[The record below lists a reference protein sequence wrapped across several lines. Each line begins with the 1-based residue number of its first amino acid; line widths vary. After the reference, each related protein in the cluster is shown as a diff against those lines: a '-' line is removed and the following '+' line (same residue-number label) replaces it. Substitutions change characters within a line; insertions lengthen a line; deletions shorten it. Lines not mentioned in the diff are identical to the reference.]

1 MKLRRSRVTRCPP
14 GWHLAYFPAAS
25 RLASLGA
32 DGLPVTGGVLPEMP
46 LPRRMYAGATLTFH
60 TPIRVG
66 DSLRR
71 ETSFSDVQL
80 RKGSTGTL
88 IVATQTRKIF
98 TPFGIAITEDAVSVF
113 REAVPPGTRSGIPQ
127 TEPPP
132 AGMTWHRTIT
142 PDPVT
147 LFRYSALT
155 FNPHRIHYDRPY
167 AMDVEGYPG
176 LVVHGPFSQQ
186 CLLDLLR
193 DNVSRPIT
201 KFAMRARAPLF
212 DVAPFTLAGG
222 MISENEADLFA
233 ISPNGGI
240 AMQARATMAYRI
252 QADTACRYRCQ
263 VAWPSTG
270 ITTTRPNNNGI
281 DPATSAAA
289 ITRPQTAIV
298 PGLVLTTLIDV
309 RTAVSIDTFLSSNMG
324 NATTLIVSTT
334 AAKTNPTPHPATIIV
349 QPAGVCSTS
358 WMNCDT
364 DSGGIGPS
372 VST

>member
-1 MKLRRSRVTRCPP
+1 MPDIDIEPIRAQLGRTIVEEDMATAAPLRGMVVTFDRNETAPGPGEPVPP

-60 TPIRVG
+60 APILVG
-66 DSLRR
+66 DALRR

-80 RKGSTGTL
+80 RKGGTGTL
-88 IVATQTRKIF
+88 IVATQTRRIF
-98 TPFGIAITEDAVSVF
+98 TPRGLAITEDAVSVF
-113 REAVPPGTRSGIPQ
+113 REAVPPGAQSGIPQ

-132 AGMTWHRTIT
+132 AGMTWQRTIT

-167 AMDVEGYPG
+167 AMQVEGYPG

-193 DNVSRPIT
+193 DNAPRPVA

-212 DVAPFTLAGG
+212 DVAPFQVLGR
-222 MISENEADLFA
+222 MISDTEADLFA
-233 ISPNGGI
+233 VGPQGGI
-240 AMQARATMAYRI
+240 AMQARATLE
-252 QADTACRYRCQ
+252 
-263 VAWPSTG
+263 G
-270 ITTTRPNNNGI
+270 
-281 DPATSAAA
+281 
-289 ITRPQTAIV
+289 
-298 PGLVLTTLIDV
+298 
-309 RTAVSIDTFLSSNMG
+309 
-324 NATTLIVSTT
+324 
-334 AAKTNPTPHPATIIV
+334 
-349 QPAGVCSTS
+349 
-358 WMNCDT
+358 
-364 DSGGIGPS
+364 
-372 VST
+372 